1 MQSPSKSKQEKQKG
15 REDMEDVKLDIN
27 FILEEY
33 AERLKQLTHDN
44 IVLKAENLALRQL
57 LEQNGGD
64 EDGKDNLD

>member
-1 MQSPSKSKQEKQKG
+1 
-15 REDMEDVKLDIN
+15 MEDVKLDIN

-64 EDGKDNLD
+64 DDGKDNLD